1 MSGGAANSHA
11 NHKMMETSSCRL
23 TFLAT
28 LKPTELEMKFR
39 HKDVV
44 KDDDV
49 DGEERRGTRFA
60 K

>member
-1 MSGGAANSHA
+1 MSGGAAISHA